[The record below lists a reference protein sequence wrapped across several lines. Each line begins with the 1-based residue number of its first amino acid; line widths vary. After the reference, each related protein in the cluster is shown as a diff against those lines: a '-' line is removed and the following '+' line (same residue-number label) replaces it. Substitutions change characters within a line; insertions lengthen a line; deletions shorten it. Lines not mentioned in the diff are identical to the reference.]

1 MQLKSFVFLSSL
13 FSIAAIGVTV
23 SAQAGTIRGDRPL
36 DRYQSLAAD
45 FPSIGEIQFKTANT
59 AGRCS
64 GTLIA
69 PQWVLT
75 AGHCLYQEKSY
86 GGFVNSASFTLGET
100 VYDTNTKITPK
111 DWTGDIQDSYL
122 GEDIGLLRLNAP
134 VTNIQPVSLYSGTE
148 ELGNLGVIVGF
159 GQTGDGITGST
170 AGTGGKKTAG
180 TNAIDATG
188 QQYSSNYSNRLLLAD
203 FDDPNGTTNILGDAI
218 PSDLEYGLAPGDS
231 GGGVFANGYLVGVS
245 SFTSNNSKYGA
256 TLGLTRVSSSVD
268 WISYVVNGGW
278 QSSDPSQVTSD
289 PNLANN
295 IKVSTVTVADSQ
307 VSESNVQ
314 TPEPSSAIAVF
325 LVSFASRLFY
335 SKLKH
340 K

>member
-1 MQLKSFVFLSSL
+1 M
-13 FSIAAIGVTV
+13 
-23 SAQAGTIRGDRPL
+23 
-36 DRYQSLAAD
+36 
-45 FPSIGEIQFKTANT
+45 
-59 AGRCS
+59 
-64 GTLIA
+64 
-69 PQWVLT
+69 
-75 AGHCLYQEKSY
+75 
-86 GGFVNSASFTLGET
+86 
-100 VYDTNTKITPK
+100 
-111 DWTGDIQDSYL
+111 
-122 GEDIGLLRLNAP
+122 
-134 VTNIQPVSLYSGTE
+134 
-148 ELGNLGVIVGF
+148 
-159 GQTGDGITGST
+159 
-170 AGTGGKKTAG
+170 
-180 TNAIDATG
+180 
-188 QQYSSNYSNRLLLAD
+188 AD

-268 WISYVVNGGW
+268 WINYVVNGGW